1 MISIWVNEQS
11 VETAEGSTILQ
22 LLDQLNSPKTGVAV
36 AIQNAI
42 ISKSL
47 WDSTTLSSDDNVL
60 IIQATQGG

>member
-1 MISIWVNEQS
+1 MISIWVNEQA
-11 VETAEGSTILQ
+11 VEIAEGSTILQ
-22 LLDQLNSPKTGVAV
+22 LLEQLNSPKKGIAV

-47 WDSTTLSSDDNVL
+47 WGSTTLSKDDNVL